1 VRRHPYEK
9 VLLEVRQP
17 QQYIGCEWNV
27 PEPDRNLPRVTLVYP
42 DVYELGMSNFGLAV
56 VRHLLLESGEFD
68 VRRAF
73 CPSPDMDAL
82 LGSRR
87 LDWVDIEAGDPVRES
102 RVVGFGIPGEALYSN
117 YLHLL
122 MRASIPLRATLR
134 SESHPIVLAG
144 GVGTSNPLP
153 LAPFTDLFF
162 LGEAEEQIIGLLKI
176 ISGEGSREDRL
187 CASAR
192 IPGVWVPSRGQ
203 YPVEIQRIRELRGEW
218 APVRQVV
225 PLARVSQDRAVV
237 EVARGCSRGC
247 RFCSATQ
254 LARPVR
260 ERSASDSLEILEK
273 AVLCT
278 GWEKAG
284 LLTLS
289 LSDHSEVNELI
300 KGVESVERR
309 LKVNVGWPSLRPDT
323 FCRLA
328 AAGITGRVTI
338 APEAGSE
345 SLRSRINKPLS
356 DEDILNTAEKAFQL
370 GAKGMKLYFLVGLP
384 GETDED
390 LAAISGLVSR
400 ISKIARDYGR
410 RSRKDITV
418 ALSPFV
424 PKPHTP
430 LQWAP
435 QLPLEELRRRLSLV
449 RKACMRV
456 TVSWNDPRLAVLEAF
471 LGLGDDVLTADILEE
486 AVLAGARFDAWNDL
500 IRWDVWQALFDKH
513 PGVLRKIN
521 AGLDSGEVL
530 PWGFV
535 STGVN
540 PEWLEREY
548 QRYLEGVPFPDC
560 REAGCTGCGACDGEP
575 VSRRE
580 RGSSTPVEHIP
591 ERVDVRSVL
600 RIEFSKTGCARF
612 SSHLDT
618 VRLWIRTVRRA
629 GLPVSYSK
637 GYVTRPRLHFGPP
650 LPLGYESTTEC
661 LDVLLSTEPDSIA
674 EMQESLD
681 SSLPEGFSV
690 TGIQLLPADTRSP
703 DNGVV
708 VAGYTIC
715 GVEGSGEIADRISL
729 EPGVISSDPDG
740 SDMVRLRVEYAI
752 SDARPDRILGRLEI
766 PYRIICRTE
775 LSGNM
780 E

>member
-1 VRRHPYEK
+1 VRRHPYEE
-9 VLLEVRQP
+9 VLLDVRQP
-17 QQYIGCEWNV
+17 QQYTGCEWNV

-56 VRHLLLESGEFD
+56 VRHVLLESGEFD

-73 CPSPDMDAL
+73 CPSRDMDAL
-82 LGSRR
+82 LGSRC
-87 LDWVDIEAGDPVRES
+87 LDWVDMEAGDPVRES
-102 RVVGFGIPGEALYSN
+102 RVLGFGIPGEALYSN

-122 MRASIPLRATLR
+122 SRASIPLRANR
-134 SESHPIVLAG
+134 RIESHPIVLAG

-176 ISGEGSREDRL
+176 ITGQGSREERL
-187 CASAR
+187 RASAR
-192 IPGVWVPSRGQ
+192 ITGVWVPALGK
-203 YPVEIQRIRELRGEW
+203 YPVEIQRVRELRREW

-225 PLARVSQDRAVV
+225 PLSRVSQDRAVV

-260 ERSASDSLEILEK
+260 ERSASDSLEILER

-309 LKVNVGWPSLRPDT
+309 LKVNVGRPSLRPDT

-328 AAGITGRVTI
+328 AKDITGRVTI

-356 DEDILNTAEKAFQL
+356 DEDILNAVEKAFQL
-370 GAKGMKLYFLVGLP
+370 GAKGMKLYFIVGLP

-390 LAAISGLVSR
+390 LAGIASLAAR
-400 ISKIARDYGR
+400 ISKIARGFGK

-435 QLPLEELRRRLSLV
+435 QLPLEEIRRRLSLV
-449 RKACMRV
+449 RKACRRV
-456 TVSWNDPRLAVLEAF
+456 TVSWNDPRLAVLEAV
-471 LGLGDDVLTADILEE
+471 LGLGDDALTADILEE
-486 AVLAGARFDAWNDL
+486 AVLSGARFDAWNDL
-500 IRWDVWQALFDKH
+500 IRWDIWQALLDKH
-513 PGVLRKIN
+513 PGVLWKTRT
-521 AGLDSGEVL
+521 GLDPGEIL

-535 STGVN
+535 STGVD
-540 PEWLEREY
+540 PEWLRGEY
-548 QRYLEGVPFPDC
+548 QHYIDGIPLPDC
-560 REAGCTGCGACDGEP
+560 RDAGCTGCGACNGEP
-575 VSRRE
+575 VSRTE
-580 RGSSTPVEHIP
+580 RSSSAPIEHIP
-591 ERVDVRSVL
+591 DGADVRSIL
-600 RIEFSKTGCARF
+600 RIGFSKTGCARF

-629 GLPVSYSK
+629 GLPVSYSG

-674 EMQESLD
+674 EMRKSLD

-690 TGIQLLPADTRSP
+690 TGIQLLPADTRPP
-703 DNGVV
+703 DSGVV
-708 VAGYTIC
+708 MAGYTIC
-715 GVEGSGEIADRISL
+715 GVEDPGEIASRISR

-740 SDMVRLRVEYAI
+740 SDMIRLRVEYAI
-752 SDARPDRILGRLEI
+752 GDARPDRILARLGI
-766 PYRIICRTE
+766 PYRLICRTE
-775 LSGNM
+775 LSGNK